1 MARRDKRNI
10 GKIMRVRKTEV
21 VRTSQQGITHK
32 HYQDD
37 FAKGALK
44 EIAIRAEI
52 CLPPSIL
59 FLAIV
64 MNRSGLP
71 EVYEGRREQ
80 LECARNTPSPCHMKP
95 WNAVSALNGVVGEIR
110 KRYCQ

>member
-1 MARRDKRNI
+1 
-10 GKIMRVRKTEV
+10 MRVRKTEV
-21 VRTSQQGITHK
+21 FRTSQQGITHK

-52 CLPPSIL
+52 CLHPSIL

-71 EVYEGRREQ
+71 EVYEGRREYF
-80 LECARNTPSPCHMKP
+80 T
-95 WNAVSALNGVVGEIR
+95 WSAHETRQVHVI
-110 KRYCQ
+110 